1 MRGTGFWGIS
11 YQLVRRMVSVGGQ
24 QSAVSNQ
31 KEWHSSGRVR
41 RKTAPTGVGVVIPF
55 LKVYIALT
63 APERTDSQSMLQ
75 RTDSQS
81 LLQGG
86 NPDSQSMLQFQSEM
100 V

>member
-1 MRGTGFWGIS
+1 MPGA
-11 YQLVRRMVSVGGQ
+11 VRNADRM
-24 QSAVSNQ
+24 NQ
-31 KEWHSSGRVR
+31 RRVRVWHSAGRVR

-75 RTDSQS
+75 RTDSQLCYKEETQTRS
-81 LLQGG
+81 LCYNFNQKWCNLKFY
-86 NPDSQSMLQFQSEM
+86 LTFF

>member
-1 MRGTGFWGIS
+1 MNQRR
-11 YQLVRRMVSVGGQ
+11 VRV
-24 QSAVSNQ
+24 
-31 KEWHSSGRVR
+31 WHSSGRVR

-63 APERTDSQSMLQ
+63 APERTDSQSLLQ
-75 RTDSQS
+75 GGTDSQS

>member
-1 MRGTGFWGIS
+1 MQPPNRP
-11 YQLVRRMVSVGGQ
+11 YQGNSVIFSQCPVRLGMQ
-24 QSAVSNQ
+24 IAF
-31 KEWHSSGRVR
+31 GRVR

-63 APERTDSQSMLQ
+63 APERTDSQSLLQ
-75 RTDSQS
+75 GGTDSQS

-86 NPDSQSMLQFQSEM
+86 TDSQFMLQFQSEM